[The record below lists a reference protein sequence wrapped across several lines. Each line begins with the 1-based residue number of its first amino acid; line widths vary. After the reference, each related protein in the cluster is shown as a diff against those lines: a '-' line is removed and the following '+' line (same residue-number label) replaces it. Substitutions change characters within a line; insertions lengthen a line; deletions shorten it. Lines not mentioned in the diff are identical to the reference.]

1 MVVGEPGTG
10 KSWLAVKVAEDLDP
24 TFTTE
29 TMKDRCVFKAED
41 FTNTVALG
49 KLKRGNAV
57 ILDEAGTAID
67 SHRWFTFN
75 NRAIKY
81 IFETFRQDN
90 LIVIFT
96 VPIIDFIDAN
106 VRKLFK
112 FYMETEDVF
121 RKDRVVRV
129 KVRHLKYNQLYKKLL
144 NPMPI
149 YRMPDGR
156 IMKFNK
162 FYIKKADV
170 KLIREYEKLS
180 RPFKVELKEDLH
192 RELSRRKTY
201 EDERVGGLRSR
212 RMTDED
218 IVKKI
223 LADKKRYMKKHGTR
237 VICNA
242 ALIRYDFK
250 VGDIR
255 SKGIKV
261 NVENSM
267 GGGE

>member
-10 KSWLAVKVAEDLDP
+10 KSWLAVKLGESLDP
-24 TFTTE
+24 TFTKE
-29 TMKDRCVFKAED
+29 TLKERCVFKAEE
-41 FTNTVALG
+41 FTNVVALG
-49 KLKRGNAV
+49 KLKRGNVV

-121 RKDRVVRV
+121 RKERVCRVMVR
-129 KVRHLKYNQLYKKLL
+129 KLKYNQLYKKLL

-156 IMKFNK
+156 VMKFNK
-162 FYIKKADV
+162 FYLKKADV
-170 KLIREYEKLS
+170 GLIREYEKIS
-180 RPFKVELKEDLH
+180 SPFKKELKQDLH
-192 RELSRRKTY
+192 AELTRRKTF
-201 EDERVGGLRSR
+201 EDERIGGTRSK
-212 RMTDED
+212 RMSDDE
-218 IVKKI
+218 IINKI
-223 LADKKRYMKKHGTR
+223 LASKKRFIKKHGTR
-237 VICNA
+237 TICNA
-242 ALIRYDFK
+242 SLIRYDFK

-255 SKGIKV
+255 SKGIKAA
-261 NVENSM
+261 VENRIE
-267 GGGE
+267 GGT